1 MPDESQ
7 PIDLLNQRPEADV
20 FCDDVVRGLSCD
32 RKRLPCKYFYDQRG
46 SALFETIC
54 DLDEY
59 YLTRT
64 ELAIMDRSVE
74 EIASQFG
81 AGVMLIEFGSGSSRK
96 TRMLLDHLRDLA
108 AYVPIDISQDH
119 LVQTAAELAAA
130 YPRVELLPVCADF
143 SEPFQ
148 LPSASRTPLRNI
160 VYFPGS
166 TIGNFRP
173 DDAVALLSRIAAM
186 CGAGGGLL
194 IGIDLKKDAGVLEAA
209 YNDSAGI
216 TAQFNLNLLLRIN
229 RELGA
234 DFDLDRFQH
243 LATYNQSRGRIEMY
257 LVSRCNQTVTLGEHQ
272 FEIANGEAIRTEYSY
287 KYDVGQFD
295 RMATAAGFCL
305 RQCWQDE
312 LARFGVLYFEVQT
325 DPAEAIR
332 K

>member
-7 PIDLLNQRPEADV
+7 PIDLLNQRPEADI
-20 FCDDVVRGLSCD
+20 FRDDVVRGLSCD
-32 RKRLPCKYFYDQRG
+32 HKRLPCKYFYDQRG
-46 SALFETIC
+46 SALFEAIC
-54 DLDEY
+54 ELDEY

-64 ELAIMDRSVE
+64 ELAIMDRSVK
-74 EIASQFG
+74 EITSQFG
-81 AGVMLIEFGSGSSRK
+81 TDVMLIEFGSGSSRK

-108 AYVPIDISQDH
+108 AYVPIDISRDH
-119 LVQTAAELAAA
+119 LMQTAADLATA

-143 SEPFQ
+143 SKPFQ

-194 IGIDLKKDAGVLEAA
+194 IGIDLKKDTGVLEAA

-257 LVSRCNQTVTLGEHQ
+257 LASRCDQTVTLGEHQ
-272 FEIANGEAIRTEYSY
+272 FEIANGEAIRTEYSH

-295 RMATAAGFCL
+295 RMANAAGFCL

-312 LARFGVLYFEVQT
+312 LARFGILYFEVQA
-325 DPAEAIR
+325 DPAETTR

>member
-7 PIDLLNQRPEADV
+7 PIDLLNQRPEADI
-20 FCDDVVRGLSCD
+20 FRDDVVRGLSCD
-32 RKRLPCKYFYDQRG
+32 HKRLPCKYFYDQRG
-46 SALFETIC
+46 SALFEAIC
-54 DLDEY
+54 ELDEY

-64 ELAIMDRSVE
+64 ELAIMDRSVK
-74 EIASQFG
+74 EITSQFG
-81 AGVMLIEFGSGSSRK
+81 TDVMLIEFGSGSSRK

-108 AYVPIDISQDH
+108 AYVPIDISRDH
-119 LVQTAAELAAA
+119 LMQTAADLATA
-130 YPRVELLPVCADF
+130 YPRFELLPVCADF
-143 SEPFQ
+143 SKPFQ

-173 DDAVALLSRIAAM
+173 DDAGALLSRIAAM

-194 IGIDLKKDAGVLEAA
+194 IGIDLKKDTGVLEAA

-257 LVSRCNQTVTLGEHQ
+257 LASRCDQTVTLGEHQ
-272 FEIANGEAIRTEYSY
+272 FEIANGEAIRTEYSH

-295 RMATAAGFCL
+295 RMANAAGFCL

-312 LARFGVLYFEVQT
+312 LARFGILYFEVQA
-325 DPAEAIR
+325 DPAETTR

>member
-7 PIDLLNQRPEADV
+7 PIDLLNQRPEADI
-20 FCDDVVRGLSCD
+20 FRDDVVRGLSCD
-32 RKRLPCKYFYDQRG
+32 HKRLPCKYFYDQRG
-46 SALFETIC
+46 SALFEAIC
-54 DLDEY
+54 ELDEY

-64 ELAIMDRSVE
+64 ELAIMDRSVK
-74 EIASQFG
+74 EITSKFG
-81 AGVMLIEFGSGSSRK
+81 TDVMLIEFGSGSSRK

-108 AYVPIDISQDH
+108 AYVPIDISRDH
-119 LVQTAAELAAA
+119 LMQTAADLATA

-143 SEPFQ
+143 SKPFQ

-194 IGIDLKKDAGVLEAA
+194 IGIDLKKDTGVLEAA

-257 LVSRCNQTVTLGEHQ
+257 LASRCDQTVTLGEHQ
-272 FEIANGEAIRTEYSY
+272 FEIANGEAIRTEYSH

-295 RMATAAGFCL
+295 RMANAAGFCL

-312 LARFGVLYFEVQT
+312 LARFGILYFEVQA
-325 DPAEAIR
+325 DPAETTR